1 MAATTDDAPFCVMV
15 GRQRG
20 QVRVVRVV
28 GEVDLA
34 TANLVADALR
44 LASGR
49 GIDVV
54 VDLADV
60 RFADTSLGY
69 AVVTA
74 RARQVRGGGTLTVVN
89 VPSAVWRLLHAAR
102 FAEELEIGTSSAGPA
117 LDRAAARCSARAA
130 ALPACSPMISSAR

>member
-1 MAATTDDAPFCVMV
+1 MV

-20 QVRVVRVV
+20 HVRAVRVA

-49 GIDVV
+49 GIAVV

-69 AVVTA
+69 ALVTA
-74 RARQVRGGGTLTVVN
+74 RARQLRDAGSLTVIN
-89 VPSAVWRLLHAAR
+89 MPSAVWRLLHAAR
-102 FAEELEIGTSSAGPA
+102 FAEELGIGTSSAGPR
-117 LDRAAARCSARAA
+117 LDRAAARCSARPA
-130 ALPACSPMISSAR
+130 ALPACSPRISSAR